1 VIFTSM
7 TFFVFYALVLGV
19 YWLLRGQAVRVWLLL
34 VASQVFYAWWDW
46 RFLFLM
52 WFVTFVSYMGGIV
65 VDRSER
71 WRKPALIVSTVLV
84 LAMLG
89 VFKYFNFFVAS
100 AVSLGNDLGFH
111 MTSHVLDIILPVGIS
126 FFTFE
131 AISYVVDIYRRE
143 IHAERN
149 IAYTAMYISFF
160 PHLAAGPILRA
171 HDFMPQL
178 RTPKVF
184 DGTEFLIG
192 IKMFL
197 IGYVYKAVFS
207 DGVSPFVDA
216 VYQHLSHYD
225 NLSVVSA
232 TVGFY
237 AQIYFDFCG
246 YSLMAIGM
254 ARTFGYTLMR
264 NFDFPYV
271 SRNITEFWRR
281 WHISLSTWLRD
292 YLYIPLGGN
301 RHGEWKRKRNLMLT
315 MLLGGLWHGASWN
328 FVAWGGMHG
337 VALVVHKRFAEL
349 TRGRIKGG
357 VALLLAGLVA
367 WAVTQ
372 LFVTLTWI
380 PFRAQTFGDSL
391 QVLGAFTG
399 SREVAGAIRGPIPW
413 AVLLAPIL
421 LDTLV
426 VGVATAKLRARRWLP
441 QWNPLA
447 VAAVFGLLMAL
458 ALCLMP
464 LKVTSF
470 IYFQF

>member
-1 VIFTSM
+1 MIFTSI
-7 TFFVFYALVLGV
+7 TFFLFYAAVLGL
-19 YWLLRGQAVRVWLLL
+19 YWLVRGQAQRVWLLL
-34 VASQVFYAWWDW
+34 IASQVFYAWWDW

-52 WFVTFVSYMGGIV
+52 WFVTFVSYIGGIV
-65 VDRSER
+65 VDRNER
-71 WRKPALIVSTVLV
+71 WRKPALVISIVLV
-84 LAMLG
+84 LLMLG
-89 VFKYFNFFVAS
+89 IFKYFNFFVDS

-111 MTSHVLDIILPVGIS
+111 MSPHVLNIILPVGIS

-149 IAYTAMYISFF
+149 IVYTGMYISFF

-178 RTPKVF
+178 RTPKKF
-184 DGTEFLIG
+184 DGAEFLIG
-192 IKMFL
+192 IKLFL

-207 DGVSPFVDA
+207 DGVSPFVDE
-216 VYQHLSHYD
+216 VYQHLAIYD
-225 NLSVVSA
+225 NLSLVSA

-264 NFDFPYV
+264 NFDFPYI

-315 MLLGGLWHGASWN
+315 MLLGGLWHGANWN
-328 FVAWGGMHG
+328 FV
-337 VALVVHKRFAEL
+337 V
-349 TRGRIKGG
+349 
-357 VALLLAGLVA
+357 
-367 WAVTQ
+367 
-372 LFVTLTWI
+372 
-380 PFRAQTFGDSL
+380 
-391 QVLGAFTG
+391 
-399 SREVAGAIRGPIPW
+399 
-413 AVLLAPIL
+413 
-421 LDTLV
+421 
-426 VGVATAKLRARRWLP
+426 
-441 QWNPLA
+441 
-447 VAAVFGLLMAL
+447 
-458 ALCLMP
+458 
-464 LKVTSF
+464 
-470 IYFQF
+470 